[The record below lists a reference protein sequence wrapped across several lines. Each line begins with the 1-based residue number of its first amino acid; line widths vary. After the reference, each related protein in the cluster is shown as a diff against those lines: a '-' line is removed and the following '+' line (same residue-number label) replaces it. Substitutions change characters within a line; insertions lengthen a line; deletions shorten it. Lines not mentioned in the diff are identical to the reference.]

1 MPNSLQDRLKL
12 ILECIYAIKEYFEPI
27 KEQDD
32 FFELGSGPLR
42 LDAITMR
49 LQVIGE
55 NAKQI
60 ELDNPLFFW
69 NELNYDVGSLIRF
82 RDLISNHYDRL
93 DYEVIYDTCSRRLH
107 KLEDVIKTFLNK

>member
-1 MPNSLQDRLKL
+1 MLSNT
-12 ILECIYAIKEYFEPI
+12 ILNQI

-32 FFELGSGPLR
+32 FLEPANGPLR

-60 ELDNPLFFW
+60 ELDYPVFFW
-69 NELNYDVGSLIRF
+69 NEFNYDVGSLIRF
-82 RDLISNHYDRL
+82 RDLISHHYDKL
-93 DYEVIYDTCSRRLH
+93 DYEIVYDTCTRRLPN
-107 KLEDVIKTFLNK
+107 LEDAIKTFLGNK